1 MTKNDITIGYHRV
14 ELNRLINEGESVYE
28 VRAGVRHIGYY
39 IDLEIAEQMAEFYGA
54 EVFDWET
61 GERA

>member
-1 MTKNDITIGYHRV
+1 MTKNITTQSYDRS
-14 ELNRLINEGESVYE
+14 ELNRLINGGESVYR

-39 IDLEIAEQMAEFYGA
+39 IDAEFAEQMAEFYDA

-61 GERA
+61 GDRV